1 MLIIGQDMI
10 QSCIYQMGDSS
21 RLLRRAFDARMRQ
34 LGVTG
39 PQARLL
45 LELSK
50 AEGENQGHYAERL
63 EVEPI
68 TLCRMVD
75 RMEESGLLERRRDP
89 ADRRAWRVHLTP
101 RSRIMIDHLREG
113 VAQLEQDMLAGLD
126 DAARQQF
133 SQMMD
138 AIRAN
143 LAQPL
148 DTELADH
155 G

>member
-1 MLIIGQDMI
+1 MI
-10 QSCIYQMGDSS
+10 HSYIYQMGDSS

-75 RMEESGLLERRRDP
+75 RMEESGCRFPRPTGPRLRRCP
-89 ADRRAWRVHLTP
+89 NC
-101 RSRIMIDHLREG
+101 
-113 VAQLEQDMLAGLD
+113 
-126 DAARQQF
+126 ART
-133 SQMMD
+133 
-138 AIRAN
+138 A
-143 LAQPL
+143 
-148 DTELADH
+148 
-155 G
+155 

>member
-1 MLIIGQDMI
+1 MI
-10 QSCIYQMGDSS
+10 HSYIYQMGDSS

-101 RSRIMIDHLREG
+101 RSRIMNDRLREG

-126 DAARQQF
+126 DSAREQF
-133 SQMMD
+133 SQVMD
-138 AIRAN
+138 MIRAN

>member
-1 MLIIGQDMI
+1 MI
-10 QSCIYQMGDSS
+10 HSYIYQMGDSS

-75 RMEESGLLERRRDP
+75 RMEEAGMVERRQDP
-89 ADRRAWRVHLTP
+89 ADRRARRLFLTR
-101 RSRIMIDHLREG
+101 RSREVLPVLKECIDKL
-113 VAQLEQDMLAGLD
+113 LEDMLTG
-126 DAARQQF
+126 
-133 SQMMD
+133 
-138 AIRAN
+138 ITETERAN
-143 LAQPL
+143 FARTLTAIGANLGARRDQKV
-148 DTELADH
+148 ANH